1 MTSSTG
7 RVPVRVED
15 VYTDSEDEGTR
26 DSQPQGGLRLSFKEI
41 TISFTGIWNIANC
54 EETIL
59 FI

>member
-26 DSQPQGGLRLSFKEI
+26 DSQPQGGLRLSFKEDND
-41 TISFTGIWNIANC
+41 FLYRYLEYC
-54 EETIL
+54 KL
-59 FI
+59 